1 MIITNHTIERT
12 KLVKE
17 ALYNNGATDVAFGAL
32 TYAAFCSGVDPS
44 FDTRTAYE
52 RSLNISE
59 GIRQEIDNADEQT
72 ATYVQRVVDGIK
84 SHPDYGPNSPLYVQ
98 CGYTA
103 QNQRRS
109 GLTRPANNT
118 PPTGEAPSGS

>member
-1 MIITNHTIERT
+1 MIITNHTVERT

-17 ALYNNGATDVAFGAL
+17 ALLNNSATGIAFGAL
-32 TYAAFCSGVDPS
+32 TYDTFCSGVAPS

-52 RSLNISE
+52 RSLNVSE
-59 GIRQEIDNADEQT
+59 GIRQEIDNADEQS
-72 ATYVQRVVDGIK
+72 APYVQRMVDGIK
-84 SHPDYGPNSPLYVQ
+84 CHPDYGPNSPLYVQ

-118 PPTGEAPSGS
+118 PPTGESTPNQ